1 MNASLPHTHPWG
13 VLTPPG
19 HESFRDS
26 LISVET
32 PVPPL
37 DGVSC
42 ETWQAELT
50 STLRRRQEPVFSV
63 FNCTALDIFNTGIVL
78 SGPFFFC

>member
-1 MNASLPHTHPWG
+1 M
-13 VLTPPG
+13 
-19 HESFRDS
+19 
-26 LISVET
+26 
-32 PVPPL
+32 PPL

-42 ETWQAELT
+42 ETCQAELT